1 MCLNPGERGVV
12 PRRGAD
18 EWFPRCS
25 SSSELLCRSAC
36 RREGG
41 GLAVSEFAAVV
52 VTAMLAQ
59 LVVLPGEKV
68 QFIIAGLSTRYRPW
82 LVVSAAGLSFAG
94 WTALEIRLGE
104 ALQGALPQTYL
115 DVFTGG
121 LFLLFGF
128 LLLRSMPEGASLT
141 PAAETDGGLAAV
153 EGVTVPLGER
163 MPESFRTFLAVF
175 AMMAA
180 GEFGDK
186 TQLVTIGLAVQ
197 YGAHPGIWVGEM
209 LAIIPVSF
217 ANAYFFHTFADRF
230 DARKAHIGAA
240 GIFFFFGLDTFLAVL
255 TGFSVWETAVEWLT
269 AALV

>member
-1 MCLNPGERGVV
+1 M
-12 PRRGAD
+12 
-18 EWFPRCS
+18 S
-25 SSSELLCRSAC
+25 Q
-36 RREGG
+36 
-41 GLAVSEFAAVV
+41 FAAVV
-52 VTAMLAQ
+52 VTALLAQ

-94 WTALEIRLGE
+94 WTALEIWFGQ
-104 ALQGALPQTYL
+104 ALKGALPQVYL
-115 DVFTGG
+115 DVFSGA
-121 LFLLFGF
+121 LFLLFGV
-128 LLLRSMPEGASLT
+128 LLLRSMPEGESLT

-163 MPESFRTFLAVF
+163 MPEGLRTFLAVF

-209 LAIIPVSF
+209 LAIIPVSL

>member
-1 MCLNPGERGVV
+1 M
-12 PRRGAD
+12 
-18 EWFPRCS
+18 
-25 SSSELLCRSAC
+25 
-36 RREGG
+36 
-41 GLAVSEFAAVV
+41 SEFAAVV

-209 LAIIPVSF
+209 LAIIPVSL